1 MGKILIPAS
10 SPEDWKQFLA
20 EPEKHWKRGNSA
32 RALAYC
38 WQRSDGIPSD
48 VSYVLRQAPE
58 LRGLEAIFA
67 IPEYRVPLPGGSRP
81 SQSDIWVLGKTDR
94 GIASIAVE
102 GKVSE
107 SFGPTIGEWYEGAS
121 PGKEERLSFLCSEL
135 GLSFPPVRDLRYQL
149 FHRTASAIIE
159 AKRLRAPDAVMVVHT
174 FSPSNEW
181 FADYEAFLGEFGL
194 RAGVNDIASKQ
205 IAANLCL
212 HLAWVHGSEEFLQ
225 A

>member
-38 WQRSDGIPSD
+38 WQQSDGIPPD
-48 VSYVLRQAPE
+48 VSSVLLQAPE
-58 LRGLEAIFA
+58 LKGLETIFA
-67 IPEYRVPLPGGSRP
+67 IPEYQVPLPGGSRP
-81 SQSDIWVLGKTDR
+81 SQSDVWVLGKTDR

-107 SFGPTIGEWYEGAS
+107 FFGPTIGEWYEGAS
-121 PGKEERLSFLCSEL
+121 PGKEKRLRFLCTGL
-135 GLSFPPVRDLRYQL
+135 GLSFPPARDLRYQL
-149 FHRTASAIIE
+149 FHRTASAVIE

-181 FADYEAFLGEFGL
+181 FTDYGLGLEYATTRRFS
-194 RAGVNDIASKQ
+194 ASSD
-205 IAANLCL
+205 CER
-212 HLAWVHGSEEFLQ
+212 V
-225 A
+225 